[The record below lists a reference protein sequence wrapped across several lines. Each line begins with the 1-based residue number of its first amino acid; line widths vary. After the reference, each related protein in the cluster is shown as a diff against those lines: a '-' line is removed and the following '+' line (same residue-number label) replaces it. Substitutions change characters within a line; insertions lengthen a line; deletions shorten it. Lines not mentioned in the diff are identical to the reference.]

1 MAIVR
6 LKINQVLLL
15 IFSVIGTAVM
25 LVSNR
30 FVQQLS
36 DEERQKIDLWVMAI
50 KQLALPDKSDS
61 EYTFTFEVL
70 RNNRTIPVVLVD
82 GQGRVLDYMNIAQ
95 SQMDTPAKVE
105 QMLERM
111 ARKHAPIEFLLYDE
125 EKNIVYYDDSS
136 TLKRLSLYPYVLLA
150 VILAFIVISYYAI
163 QQSLRAEQNGVWV
176 GLAKETA
183 HQLGTPTSS
192 LMACLDL
199 LRQEALPQGVV
210 DELAKDIH
218 RLERITQRFSKIGS
232 RPDLQLVD
240 IGGLVEGAVSYL
252 SGRLS
257 RQVSFATHLPS
268 VPLSVQAN
276 PTLMEWVLENL
287 VKNGVDA
294 MQGVGRIDVSVS
306 QAGDWVCVDV
316 ADTGRGIARSNF
328 KAVFNPGFTTKSR
341 GWGLG
346 LTLAKRIVEDYHH
359 GRIFVHSS
367 ELMRGTTFR
376 VMLRCANA

>member
-1 MAIVR
+1 
-6 LKINQVLLL
+6 
-15 IFSVIGTAVM
+15 M

-30 FVQQLS
+30 FVNQLS

-50 KQLALPDKSDS
+50 KQLSMPETSESD
-61 EYTFTFEVL
+61 YTFTFEVL

-82 GQGRVLDYMNIAQ
+82 GKGQVVNYMNIAQ
-95 SQMDTPAKVE
+95 TKMDTPDKVAK
-105 QMLERM
+105 MLERM
-111 ARKHAPIEFLLYDE
+111 ARKHEPIEFLLYDD

-136 TLKRLSLYPYVLLA
+136 TLRRLSFYPYVLLA
-150 VILAFIVISYYAI
+150 VILAFILISYYAI
-163 QQSLRAEQNGVWV
+163 RQSLRAEQNGVWV
-176 GLAKETA
+176 GMAKETA

-192 LMACLDL
+192 LMACLEL
-199 LRQEALPQGVV
+199 LRQENLPQGVV

-240 IGGLVEGAVSYL
+240 VRELVEGSVSYL

-257 RQVSFATHLPS
+257 RQVAFGTT
-268 VPLSVQAN
+268 VPPQLTEVQAN
-276 PTLMEWVLENL
+276 PTLLEWVLENL

-294 MQGVGRIDVSVS
+294 MQGIGRIDVSVS
-306 QAGDWVCVDV
+306 RAGDWVHIDV
-316 ADTGRGIARSNF
+316 SDTGRGIPRSNF

-346 LTLAKRIVEDYHH
+346 LTLAKRIVEEYHH
-359 GRIFVHSS
+359 GRIFVLSS
-367 ELMRGTTFR
+367 EHMKGTTFR
-376 VMLRCANA
+376 VMLRSA